1 MHLANRITLRH
12 FLVDDALA
20 CCHPLYV
27 ACADG
32 AMIAQAVGVLDGAG
46 QNVGDGLDATVRV
59 PGKTGQIILWN
70 VIAEIVQ
77 QQERVELGGVAEAER
92 AAQMH
97 ARVFE
102 VGLASIIR
110 LIGRIDIISLTF
122 RTVFADSFLDGFG
135 VDFEFDLFTHGHYA
149 RFQKFIV
156 IDSVILPIQFGFR
169 L

>member
-1 MHLANRITLRH
+1 MSLRKSSSSRN
-12 FLVDDALA
+12 
-20 CCHPLYV
+20 
-27 ACADG
+27 G
-32 AMIAQAVGVLDGAG
+32 SNSEVLPKP
-46 QNVGDGLDATVRV
+46 N
-59 PGKTGQIILWN
+59 
-70 VIAEIVQ
+70 
-77 QQERVELGGVAEAER
+77 
-92 AAQMH
+92 
-97 ARVFE
+97 ARRKCTPAPSR

-169 L
+169 LQPDSHSAPRVFGGLRHLRW

>member
-12 FLVDDALA
+12 FLVDNALA

-27 ACADG
+27 ASADG

-59 PGKTGQIILWN
+59 PGKAGQIILWN

-77 QQERVELGGVAEAER
+77 QQERSNSEVLPKPN
-92 AAQMH
+92 
-97 ARVFE
+97 ARRKCTPAPSR